1 MASILRIER
10 INYVI
15 GGVMIVAAAVTQP
28 RDVSLGVAIGVA
40 LTCLNFHVL
49 RRLITKWT
57 AAAAKGEPSNAPML
71 MLPKMVGLMGAV
83 ALAILFLP
91 IQPIAFI
98 VGYSIFMVSIV
109 IDTTFSA
116 LRPAATD
123 DQHG

>member
-1 MASILRIER
+1 MGSILRIER
-10 INYVI
+10 LNYLL
-15 GGVMIVAAAVTQP
+15 GGILTIAAAITQP
-28 RDVSLGVAIGVA
+28 RDIALGVALGVG

-57 AAAAKGEPSNAPML
+57 VAAAKGEPSNAPML
-71 MLPKMVGLMGAV
+71 MLPKMVILMGTV
-83 ALAILFLP
+83 ALVILFLP
-91 IQPIAFI
+91 VQPIAFI

>member
-10 INYVI
+10 INYAL

-40 LTCLNFHVL
+40 LTCLNFHIL

>member
-10 INYVI
+10 LNYGI
-15 GGVMIVAAAVTQP
+15 GGALTVAAALTQP
-28 RDVSLGVAIGVA
+28 RDIALGVAIGVA

-57 AAAAKGEPSNAPML
+57 SAAAKGESSNAPML
-71 MLPKMVGLMGAV
+71 MLPKMVVLMGAV

-98 VGYSIFMVSIV
+98 VGYSIFIVSIV
-109 IDTTFSA
+109 IDTTFA
-116 LRPAATD
+116 AMRPATD
-123 DQHG
+123 DHNG

>member
-10 INYVI
+10 INYAL
-15 GGVMIVAAAVTQP
+15 GGVMIIASALTQP
-28 RDVSLGVAIGVA
+28 RDVALGVAIGVA
-40 LTCLNFHVL
+40 LTCLNFNIL

-91 IQPIAFI
+91 IQPVAFI

-109 IDTTFSA
+109 IDTTLSA

>member
-10 INYVI
+10 INYAL

-40 LTCLNFHVL
+40 LTCLNFHIL

-98 VGYSIFMVSIV
+98 VGYSIFMMSIV

>member
-10 INYVI
+10 INYVL
-15 GGVMIVAAAVTQP
+15 GGVMIVGAALTQP

>member
-1 MASILRIER
+1 VASILRIER
-10 INYVI
+10 INYAL
-15 GGVMIVAAAVTQP
+15 GGALIVAAAVTQP

-40 LTCLNFHVL
+40 LTCLNFHIL

-57 AAAAKGEPSNAPML
+57 VAAAKGESSSAPML

-91 IQPIAFI
+91 IQPVAFI

-109 IDTTFSA
+109 IDTTLSA

>member
-1 MASILRIER
+1 VASILRIER
-10 INYVI
+10 INYVL
-15 GGVMIVAAAVTQP
+15 GGVMIVAAALTQP

>member
-1 MASILRIER
+1 VSSILRIER
-10 INYVI
+10 INYAI
-15 GGVMIVAAAVTQP
+15 GGALIIAAAVTQP

-40 LTCLNFHVL
+40 LTCLNFHIL

>member
-10 INYVI
+10 INYVL